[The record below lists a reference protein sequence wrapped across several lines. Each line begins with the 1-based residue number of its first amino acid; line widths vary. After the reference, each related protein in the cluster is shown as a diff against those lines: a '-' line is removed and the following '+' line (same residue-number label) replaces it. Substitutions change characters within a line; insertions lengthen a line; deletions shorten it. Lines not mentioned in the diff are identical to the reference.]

1 MFLAVPITSIVQIV
15 CANVKSLK
23 PIAVMIGSGRSY
35 RKIIEEEKRKARE
48 RAKRRAE
55 REKKRSARNQSK
67 SHDKTINLPQE
78 QGDV

>member
-1 MFLAVPITSIVQIV
+1 
-15 CANVKSLK
+15 
-23 PIAVMIGSGRSY
+23 MIGSGRSY
-35 RKIIEEEKRKARE
+35 RKIIEEDKRKARE